1 MIMKKYTNIFVITFI
16 TYILMIFARPYV
28 TAQVCA
34 DLCLFLFI
42 LAIIYQIV
50 YITYFR
56 KKDNVNFVKSLFMY
70 FICALSTISIYII
83 IDYID
88 MFFNGYTPINFIGQS
103 IGDTYYGF
111 EAIFNCYWKNI
122 FYIPY
127 LIFNVIILI
136 IYSLK
141 NKRKK

>member
-50 YITYFR
+50 YIIYFR
-56 KKDNVNFVKSLFMY
+56 KKDNVNFVKSYVFY
-70 FICALSTISIYII
+70 RCIKYYKYIH
-83 IDYID
+83 
-88 MFFNGYTPINFIGQS
+88 
-103 IGDTYYGF
+103 YY
-111 EAIFNCYWKNI
+111 
-122 FYIPY
+122 
-127 LIFNVIILI
+127 
-136 IYSLK
+136 
-141 NKRKK
+141 